1 MSDSDLLDA
10 MDDREMRDFA
20 IFIGD
25 AVAGWRGESG
35 EFVRRWLR
43 KFRASKSVD
52 ARRDALRRAREA
64 WLCP

>member
-1 MSDSDLLDA
+1 MSDRDLLDA
-10 MDDREMRDFA
+10 MDDRQMRGFA
-20 IFIGD
+20 VFLGD

-35 EFVRRWLR
+35 DFVRRWLR